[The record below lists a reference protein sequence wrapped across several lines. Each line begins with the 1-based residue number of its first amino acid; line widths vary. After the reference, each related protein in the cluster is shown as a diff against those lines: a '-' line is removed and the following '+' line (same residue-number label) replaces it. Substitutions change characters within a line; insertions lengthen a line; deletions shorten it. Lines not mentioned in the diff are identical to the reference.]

1 MIWFVVA
8 VIDSLIAI
16 RFFMKLLGASYQADF
31 VRFMYGVT
39 APLVA
44 PFRGI
49 FQSSGSGSYVLE
61 PESLIAIAIYLLI
74 GWAIVALIRIVNTPK
89 SRPVLLARLPP
100 QLGALQTGVA
110 LALCAGRAPMT
121 CPRLPY
127 DPYRRTGSLP
137 SRAQEGHDHNAEGI
151 ASPLPSSRL
160 AFGVGHATVAVK
172 PVHHA
177 TAPAPGRFDCNL
189 RPGRH

>member
-1 MIWFVVA
+1 MRPIEEERWKRVDREVPADPRTEPVADRTGRPVDVGREEYYSRSTVVRGYDPRVERVIWFVVA

-39 APLVA
+39 GPLVA

-74 GWAIVALIRIVNTPK
+74 GWGIVALIRIMNTPRT
-89 SRPVLLARLPP
+89 RPV
-100 QLGALQTGVA
+100 V
-110 LALCAGRAPMT
+110 
-121 CPRLPY
+121 
-127 DPYRRTGSLP
+127 
-137 SRAQEGHDHNAEGI
+137 
-151 ASPLPSSRL
+151 
-160 AFGVGHATVAVK
+160 
-172 PVHHA
+172 
-177 TAPAPGRFDCNL
+177 
-189 RPGRH
+189 